1 MRVVTLDDLHQ
12 HVLAL
17 WGKADGIA
25 WAEPWRMPTAHHDT
39 QTITIHPIV
48 SEAVYATAL
57 HEIGHIRLGHPGDD
71 VLADE
76 RSAWQWARAN
86 ALIWTPTME
95 REAERSLGTYE
106 AGVDKTEYY
115 YEQVKQCTEDLLV
128 GGSPDGLEVCD
139 ALVRNAVE
147 LAELYEDCGAF
158 GEDEKCAQLLAGAS
172 SKNILGA
179 ELNDLAKKVGN
190 EPFEHG
196 GACAPST
203 APSARPRRRWKNSG
217 RGGEERRKREAQI
230 KWLQSRIGAANDP
243 WIQAQ
248 IAKLKNQ

>member
-39 QTITIHPIV
+39 RTITIHPIV

-115 YEQVKQCTEDLLV
+115 YEQVKHCTEDLLV

-147 LAELYEDCGAF
+147 LAELYEDCGGF
-158 GEDEKCAQLLAGAS
+158 GEDENARSFLLGLVQKHLGSRAQ
-172 SKNILGA
+172 
-179 ELNDLAKKVGN
+179 
-190 EPFEHG
+190 
-196 GACAPST
+196 
-203 APSARPRRRWKNSG
+203 
-217 RGGEERRKREAQI
+217 
-230 KWLQSRIGAANDP
+230 
-243 WIQAQ
+243 
-248 IAKLKNQ
+248 